1 MPTPVAFAIW
11 LILLLL
17 LLYFDPAKV
26 RKTSAAPWIPV
37 IWIFIVASRLPS
49 QWIAGRLGTVEV
61 VLEEGSPLDRSI
73 WLVLILVSI
82 GILMSRSFQWG
93 DFFARNAA
101 LMAYLCFALFSVL
114 WSDSSFVSF
123 KRWFRDLGSYFM
135 ILIVLSDRNPFEA
148 VRTVLRRLCYL
159 LIPLSVVLVKY
170 TNIGKVYDKW
180 SGKASYIGAT
190 TSKNMLGAL
199 CLVAGIFFFWDTL
212 IRWSER
218 KESLTK
224 RIFLVNFV
232 FVFLTAYL
240 LYRSHSA
247 TSSVCFVLGCA
258 VLAAAHSN
266 WGERHPT
273 FLKAIIP
280 ISFCAYLLLGFGFGL
295 NSTFAEMLGRDPT
308 LTDRTKIWS
317 ALLSMGTNPLIGTG
331 YESFWLGPRMD
342 LVFLKLHEHINE
354 AHDGY
359 LEVYLNLGL
368 IGLSLLCVILV
379 VAYRNICKKDLTEKE
394 NFTSLNLA
402 MWSVVLFY
410 NITEAS
416 FKHGVIWLA
425 LLLGAISLRERQ
437 EDLVIPEAAYDPD
450 QVPEE
455 EPVYVDYY
463 SEWSPTSDTTSRHDM
478 LLSEES
484 TPSIAELLRGDSRT
498 GK

>member
-1 MPTPVAFAIW
+1 MPTSLALAIW

-26 RKTSAAPWIPV
+26 RETSAALWIPV
-37 IWIFIVASRLPS
+37 IWLFIVASRLPS
-49 QWIAGRLGTVEV
+49 QWMAGRLGAAVI

-73 WLVLILVSI
+73 WLVLILMSI
-82 GILMSRSFQWG
+82 GILITRSFQWG

-101 LMAYLCFALFSVL
+101 LMAYLSFALFSVL
-114 WSDSSFVSF
+114 WSDASFVSF

-135 ILIVLSDRNPFEA
+135 ILIVLSDPNPLEA

-159 LIPLSVVLVKY
+159 LVPLSVVLIKY

-180 SGKASYIGAT
+180 SGNASYVGAT

-199 CLVAGIFFFWDTL
+199 CLVAAIFFFWDTL
-212 IRWSER
+212 MRWSER
-218 KESLTK
+218 KERRT
-224 RIFLVNFV
+224 RQIFFVNFV
-232 FVFLTAYL
+232 FAFLTTYL
-240 LYRSHSA
+240 LYRAHSA
-247 TSSVCFVLGCA
+247 TSAVCFVLGCS
-258 VLAAAHSN
+258 VLTAAHSN

-273 FLKAIIP
+273 FLKTIIP
-280 ISFCAYLLLGFGFGL
+280 ISFCVYLLLGFGFGL

-308 LTDRTKIWS
+308 LTDRTRIWS
-317 ALLSMGTNPLIGTG
+317 ALLTMNTNPLIGTG
-331 YESFWLGPRMD
+331 YESFWLGRRLD
-342 LVFLKLHEHINE
+342 LVFIKLHDHINE

-368 IGLSLLCVILV
+368 IGLSLLCVFLV
-379 VAYRNICKKDLTEKE
+379 VAYRNICKKDLPEKG
-394 NFTSLNLA
+394 NFTSLSLA

-416 FKHGVIWLA
+416 FKHGVIWIT

-437 EDLVIPEAAYDPD
+437 EGLVTPEAAYDTD
-450 QVPEE
+450 QVPEGE
-455 EPVYVDYY
+455 AVYVDYS
-463 SEWSPTSDTTSRHDM
+463 SEWSPTSETTSRDDM
-478 LLSEES
+478 LLSVES
-484 TPSIAELLRGDSRT
+484 TASIAEMLCGDSRT

>member
-1 MPTPVAFAIW
+1 MPPLLAFAIW
-11 LILLLL
+11 FVLLILLFR
-17 LLYFDPAKV
+17 YDPAKNGNESWALWV
-26 RKTSAAPWIPV
+26 PV
-37 IWIFIVASRLPS
+37 TWMFIVASRLPS
-49 QWIAGRLGTVEV
+49 QWVGTQIGSAAAAF
-61 VLEEGSPLDRSI
+61 EEGNSLDRVI
-73 WLVLILVSI
+73 WLGLILAAI
-82 GILMSRSFQWG
+82 AILTSRSFQWG
-93 DFFARNAA
+93 DFFSRNAA
-101 LMAYLCFALFSVL
+101 LVAYLCFALLSVL

-123 KRWFRDLGSYFM
+123 KRWFRDLGSYFT
-135 ILIVLSDRNPFEA
+135 ILIVLSDPNPFDA
-148 VRTVLRRLCYL
+148 LRTVLRRLCYL
-159 LIPLSVVLVKY
+159 LIPLSVVLIKY
-170 TNIGKVYDKW
+170 TNIGRVYDQW

-212 IRWSER
+212 IRWPER
-218 KESLTK
+218 KEGLTK
-224 RIFLVNFV
+224 RIFFVTFV
-232 FVFLTAYL
+232 FAFLTAYL
-240 LYRSHSA
+240 LYRAHSA
-247 TSSVCFVLGCA
+247 TSAVCFVLGCA

-280 ISFCAYLLLGFGFGL
+280 ISFCVYLLLGFGFGL
-295 NSTFAEMLGRDPT
+295 NGTFAEMLGRDPT

-317 ALLSMGTNPLIGTG
+317 ALLSMDTNPMIGTG
-331 YESFWLGPRMD
+331 YESFWLGPRLD
-342 LVFLKLHEHINE
+342 LLSLKLHEHINE

-379 VAYRNICKKDLTEKE
+379 VAYRNICKKDLTGKG
-394 NFTSLNLA
+394 NFTSLSLA

-437 EDLVIPEAAYDPD
+437 KDLVISEAAYDPD
-450 QVPEE
+450 QVREQE
-455 EPVYVDYY
+455 SLDVEYY
-463 SEWSPTSDTTSRHDM
+463 SEWSPTSDMTSRDDV
-478 LLSEES
+478 LLSEEGRL
-484 TPSIAELLRGDSRT
+484 SIAELLCGDSRT